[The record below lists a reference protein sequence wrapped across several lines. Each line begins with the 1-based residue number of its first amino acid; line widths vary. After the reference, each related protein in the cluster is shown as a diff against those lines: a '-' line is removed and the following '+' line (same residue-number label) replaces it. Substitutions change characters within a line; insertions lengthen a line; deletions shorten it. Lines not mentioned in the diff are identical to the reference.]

1 MLEHKVSARLEHN
14 RVIPREVPRDF
25 YVIWPTAVVKQSP
38 IHWFG
43 GLTRYV
49 EVLWRT
55 TNELRVGVLGI
66 DRGGSDLTLD
76 YARAY
81 SSMPRPLEHV
91 KAARVRSSRLEQG
104 AEFARVL
111 EHRSPLG
118 SSMLVCNTRQLLP
131 RTPSYDAQKPGV
143 RTRHP
148 TPRVSG
154 HTTIITTN
162 R

>member
-55 TNELRVGVLGI
+55 ANELRVGVLGI

-76 YARAY
+76 YARAN
-81 SSMPRPLEHV
+81 SSVPRP
-91 KAARVRSSRLEQG
+91 LEQG

-118 SSMLVCNTRQLLP
+118 SSMLVCNTTL
-131 RTPSYDAQKPGV
+131 K
-143 RTRHP
+143 
-148 TPRVSG
+148 
-154 HTTIITTN
+154 
-162 R
+162 

>member
-1 MLEHKVSARLEHN
+1 M
-14 RVIPREVPRDF
+14 
-25 YVIWPTAVVKQSP
+25 KQSP
-38 IHWFG
+38 VHWFG

-55 TNELRVGVLGI
+55 ANELRVSVLRI

-76 YARAY
+76 YARAN
-81 SSMPRPLEHV
+81 SSMPRPLEHA

-118 SSMLVCNTRQLLP
+118 SSMLVCNTNASQFFAEKKIRCAGP
-131 RTPSYDAQKPGV
+131 PFRP
-143 RTRHP
+143 
-148 TPRVSG
+148 VSLMRKRN
-154 HTTIITTN
+154 T
-162 R
+162 